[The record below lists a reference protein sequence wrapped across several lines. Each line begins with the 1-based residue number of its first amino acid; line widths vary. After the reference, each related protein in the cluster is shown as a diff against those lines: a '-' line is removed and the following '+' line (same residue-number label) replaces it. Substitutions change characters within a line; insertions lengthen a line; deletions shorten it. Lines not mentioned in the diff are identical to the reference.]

1 MSTPNLRVVRQARA
15 LTAAVTAA
23 VSPVTDTSRIFS
35 ATTGHSARWQDDA
48 WRYRKTVGELGYFVR
63 WRSNACAQVRL
74 VASAID
80 PDTGLPTGSIDPDDL
95 AGREVVN
102 LTRQVAGGPLGQ
114 KHLIKRAVACLTVAG
129 ELHICIL
136 QRPEGERWFAVSDKQ
151 IRKSSKYVDLPGGGR
166 GPTVTITL
174 PDGTLHDFTPVE
186 DAMFRVWLED
196 DDDPTLATSP
206 VQGVLDVCAEIERAT
221 KKIRNADR
229 SRLLNNGLL
238 MVPSEAS
245 LPETQTAAGDTGT
258 RRVAASLQKML
269 VQAAEVADRDDNSM
283 ASVLPIVGAAPGEH
297 LGKIVHVE
305 FAKEATTTAI
315 DIRNDAIARLA
326 RGIDM
331 TPERL
336 LGMGAN
342 SNHWSARFLDDDD
355 VKSHIAP
362 VMEVLCNAI
371 YQAVFVPILTTTG
384 VDTDAYT
391 LWYDTSRLTA
401 DPDITDEAKDAHT
414 AGAIRS
420 KAFVAHLGLPE
431 SDLYDWSTADG
442 LAEWAR
448 DRISTNPALIHTL
461 GALVPELAPHLDKL
475 APPPP
480 PQLDNN
486 TDNTDKTPPEADEDE
501 PDTENNEPPEPGQ
514 QAASARLSTVI
525 DRTRRHPQRP
535 DVHRGR

>member
-475 APPPP
+475 TPPEPGTAPPP
-480 PQLDNN
+480 N
-486 TDNTDKTPPEADEDE
+486 TGTPLEADEDE
-501 PDTENNEPPEPGQ
+501 PGTENNTPPQPGP
-514 QAASARLSTVI
+514 AANLS
-525 DRTRRHPQRP
+525 RTHPNRP
-535 DVHRGR
+535 DVRRTR